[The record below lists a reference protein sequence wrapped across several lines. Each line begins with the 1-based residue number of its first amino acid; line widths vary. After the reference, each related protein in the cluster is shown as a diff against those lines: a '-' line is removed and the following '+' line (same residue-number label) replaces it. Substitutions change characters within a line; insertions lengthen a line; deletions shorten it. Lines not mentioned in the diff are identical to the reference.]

1 MSTHDSPTINHG
13 LRLSFPRKLR
23 YFGILGLLVFSVL
36 GLFIGSES
44 TLSENIKALWAGPFS
59 QETSTV
65 IMWWIRIPQILTTLC
80 AGAVLAT
87 SGGAMQNLMR
97 NELADPYLIGIAAG
111 GGLGAALAISLGLVD
126 MIGLP
131 ILAFCSFL
139 GALSSSIWIDLK
151 AKQLSMN
158 RLADDPSTLVLTGVA
173 LNLFLSALLTLT
185 IALSGERLGSIWRWL
200 IGHIPT
206 LGWFELSLLLVI
218 SVISLNLLLAQSK
231 TLELMANGPELAWSL
246 GLNIQRVRNITLIA
260 CSLGVGAV
268 VSYCGIIGFVGLLI
282 PHFIRPL
289 IRGYSDKLLE
299 LSMIFGAWALLLCH
313 ICSMIIP
320 VEVPIGVITG
330 VIGGGAF
337 LMTLHQQQLS

>member
-1 MSTHDSPTINHG
+1 MSTYDSPVVNPG
-13 LRLSFPRKLR
+13 FGLSFPQKLR
-23 YFGILGLLVFSVL
+23 YFGICGLLLCSVL
-36 GLFIGSES
+36 GLFLGSEN
-44 TLSENIKALWAGPFS
+44 TFSENLEALWAGPFS
-59 QETSTV
+59 QDTSTV
-65 IMWWIRIPQILTTLC
+65 IMWWIRIPQVLTTLC

-87 SGGAMQNLMR
+87 SGAAMQNLMR

-131 ILAFCSFL
+131 VLTLCSFL

-151 AKQLSMN
+151 AKQLN
-158 RLADDPSTLVLTGVA
+158 TTRLVDDPSLLILTGVA

-200 IGHIPT
+200 IGHISI
-206 LGWFELSLLLVI
+206 LNWFELSILLVI
-218 SVISLNLLLAQSK
+218 SVLSLTMLLAQSK
-231 TLELMANGPELAWSL
+231 TLELLASGPELAWSL
-246 GLNIQRVRNITLIA
+246 GLNIQKIRNTTLVA

-268 VSYCGIIGFVGLLI
+268 VSYCGIIGFIGLLI

-289 IRGYSDKLLE
+289 IQGYSDKLLE

-313 ICSMIIP
+313 ICTMIIP
-320 VEVPIGVITG
+320 MEVPIGVITG
-330 VIGGGAF
+330 VIGGGTF
-337 LMTLHQQQLS
+337 LMTLHQKKLS